1 MCKVDGESIDHLF
14 LHCPV
19 AKELWDTVLSLFG
32 VLWVMPQHLRE
43 LIEGWFTGLP
53 RQAIQDMVCYTS
65 LPHVVFMEGA

>member
-32 VLWVMPQHLRE
+32 VLWVMPQHVRG
-43 LIEGWFTGLP
+43 LIEGRFTGLP
-53 RQAIQDMVCYTS
+53 RQAIQDMVCCTS
-65 LPHVVFMEGA
+65 LPRVLFMEGA